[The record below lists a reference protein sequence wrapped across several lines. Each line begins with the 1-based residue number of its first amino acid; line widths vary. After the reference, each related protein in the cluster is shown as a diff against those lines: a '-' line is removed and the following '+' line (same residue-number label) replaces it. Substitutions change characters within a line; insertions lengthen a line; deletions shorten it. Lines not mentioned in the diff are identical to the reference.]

1 MRGFF
6 KTFFAALLAIIVFVF
21 VIAMFLIGMV
31 AGIARGIGSSSK
43 PFIGEKAVLVID
55 LSQTFHEQAQ
65 ENPLSALGSDDEYN
79 DAPGVYDLIRLLRHA
94 KDDSAVKGIYV
105 KCNNNSNGFATCE
118 EIRNALIDFKKGGK
132 FVIAYG
138 DGIPQKAYYVANVA
152 DRIYCNPKGGVDWTG
167 FATEMP
173 FLKGTLAKLEI
184 EPEIF
189 YAGKFK
195 SATEPLR
202 ADKMSEP
209 NRLQTTELLG
219 DLFNSLLYSTA
230 LSRGLDTMVLRK
242 CVNEHLI
249 RYAQDALTYKLVDG
263 LKYDDEVK
271 EEIRER
277 VKGEKNEF
285 TNFVPAGKYA
295 KAVDYKV
302 TGKDRITLIYA
313 EGDIVDGKGEKDQ
326 IGSDTY
332 RWLIRKARYDKDCK
346 AIVIRVNSGGGSSL
360 ASENIWR
367 EIALTRKGKPVIISF
382 GDVAASG
389 GYYLSC
395 NADSIFSDPT
405 TITGSIGVFSLI
417 FNAQS
422 FFKNKLGVT
431 FDGVKTAPDAGA
443 MTITRPLSPSQKMYL
458 QNEVDGT
465 YHDFKSR
472 VADGR
477 KKTIGYVDSIG
488 QGRVWSGMNG
498 LQIGLV
504 DRLGGL
510 QDAIDCA
517 ARMANTRDYSL
528 KEYPEPRSLLDML
541 LGGYK
546 KTLRLES
553 IKEEL
558 GEQGFRTYDAIRKVK
573 AMNGIT
579 QAKLPFDLSIE

>member
-1 MRGFF
+1 M
-6 KTFFAALLAIIVFVF
+6 
-21 VIAMFLIGMV
+21 
-31 AGIARGIGSSSK
+31 
-43 PFIGEKAVLVID
+43 
-55 LSQTFHEQAQ
+55 
-65 ENPLSALGSDDEYN
+65 
-79 DAPGVYDLIRLLRHA
+79 IRLLHYA
-94 KDDSAVKGIYV
+94 KSDSAIKGIYV
-105 KCNNNSNGFATCE
+105 KCNNNSNGFATSE
-118 EIRNALIDFKKGGK
+118 EIRDGLLDFKKSGK

-138 DGIPQKAYYVANVA
+138 DAIPQQAYYVANVA

-167 FATEMP
+167 FAVEMP

-209 NRLQTTELLG
+209 NRLQTTELIG
-219 DLFNSLLYSTA
+219 DLFNSVLYSA
-230 LSRGLDTMVLRK
+230 ASSRGLDTAVLRK

-249 RYAQDALTYKLVDG
+249 RYAGDALDYKLVDG

-285 TNFVPAGKYA
+285 TNFIPAAKYA
-295 KAVDYKV
+295 KAVDYKP

-332 RWLIRKARYDKDCK
+332 RGLIRKARYDKDCK

-367 EIALTRKGKPVIISF
+367 EIALARKEKPVILSF

-395 NADSIFSDPT
+395 NADSIFSDPN

-431 FDGVKTAPDAGA
+431 LDGVKTTPDAGA
-443 MTITRPLSPSQKMYL
+443 MTITRPLSPAQRMYL
-458 QNEVDGT
+458 QSEVDST

-488 QGRVWSGMNG
+488 QGRVWSGVIG
-498 LQIGLV
+498 LRIGLV
-504 DRLGGL
+504 DRLGSL

-546 KTLRLES
+546 KALHTEA

-558 GEQGFRTYDAIRKVK
+558 GSEGFKTYMTIKKVK
-573 AMNGIT
+573 AMDGIT
-579 QAKLPFDLSIE
+579 QARLPFDLSIE